1 MKGRAFIV
9 APNIGLHMGLG
20 GGVRTVLAM
29 AKTLEEI
36 GYEPYLVALK
46 GYSLSRLSLIHG
58 VKLEKSK
65 PLYFLG
71 EGKPLKLPFPMQIS
85 LLKLFLEKVLMR
97 YRPQITIFNDD
108 MPKIDERLLR
118 ATNVFLY
125 SHFPYAARVKFNIT
139 DAYETPPSR
148 DKVYLDILY
157 RKLLKR
163 LIYID
168 HAIPDVML
176 ISNST
181 ITNTFM
187 KLLWHRDP
195 ITIYPPLI
203 VDYDFKKSQN
213 NKENLIMVLATI
225 QPNKRIGDVIKAFSK
240 LRYSKARLVIVGH
253 KSSERYVRYL
263 SDLIKQL
270 KIESKVTF
278 MTDVC
283 EHEKWNLL
291 AKSKVII
298 SAAHFEPFG
307 INIVEGMYM
316 NNIPIV
322 YKGSFSGPWIDI
334 TNKGK
339 YGLGFRDVEELAE
352 LIDSTLN
359 DYNYIVQKLSPATR
373 AREFSYQRFREQ
385 FANLL

>member
-20 GGVRTVLAM
+20 GGARTVLAM

-46 GYSLSRLSLIHG
+46 GYNLSRLSLIHG
-58 VKLEKSK
+58 VKLEKTK

-71 EGKPLKLPFPMQIS
+71 EGGALRLPFPTQIS
-85 LLKLFLEKVLMR
+85 LLKLFLEKELMR
-97 YRPQITIFNDD
+97 YRPQVVIFNDD
-108 MPKIDERLLR
+108 IPMIDERLLH

-139 DAYETPPSR
+139 DAYEILPNR
-148 DKVYLDILY
+148 DKICLDILY

-163 LIYID
+163 LIYVD
-168 HAIPDVML
+168 HTIPDVVL

-203 VDYDFKKSQN
+203 VNYYVKVSQ
-213 NKENLIMVLATI
+213 NKENLVIVLATI

-253 KSSERYVRYL
+253 KGSERYARYL
-263 SDLIKQL
+263 SDLIKQF
-270 KIESKVTF
+270 KIENKVTF
-278 MTDVC
+278 MIDAC
-283 EHEKWNLL
+283 EREKWNLL
-291 AKSKVII
+291 AKSKVIL

-322 YKGSFSGPWIDI
+322 YRGPFSGPWIDI
-334 TNKGK
+334 TDRGK
-339 YGLGFRDVEELAE
+339 HGLSFKYIEELTE
-352 LIDSTLN
+352 LIDSTLQ
-359 DYNYIVQKLSPATR
+359 DYNYIVRKLSPATR
-373 AREFSYQRFREQ
+373 AKEFSYQRFREQ
-385 FANLL
+385 FANLLL

>member
-1 MKGRAFIV
+1 MKGKAFII
-9 APNIGLHMGLG
+9 APNIGLHMGKG
-20 GGVRTVLAM
+20 GGARTALAM

-36 GYEPYLVALK
+36 GFEPYLVALR
-46 GYSLSRLSLIHG
+46 GYSLNRLSLIHG
-58 VKLEKSK
+58 VKLKKSK
-65 PLYFLG
+65 PLYFFG
-71 EGKPLKLPFPMQIS
+71 EGEPLRLPFPTQIS
-85 LLKLFLEKVLMR
+85 LLKLFLERELMCC
-97 YRPQITIFNDD
+97 RPQVVIFNDD
-108 MPKIDERLLR
+108 IPIIDERLLR

-139 DAYETPPSR
+139 DAYEIPPSK

-163 LIYID
+163 LIHVD
-168 HAIPDVML
+168 HMIHDVVL

-203 VDYDFKKSQN
+203 VNYDVEVSQ
-213 NKENLIMVLATI
+213 NKENLVVVLATI
-225 QPNKRIGDVIKAFSK
+225 QPNKRIGDAIKAFSK
-240 LRYSKARLVIVGH
+240 LRCSKARLTIVGH
-253 KSSERYVRYL
+253 RGSESYARYL
-263 SDLIKQL
+263 SDLIKQF
-270 KIESKVTF
+270 KIESKVIF

-291 AKSKVII
+291 AKSKVIL
-298 SAAHFEPFG
+298 SVAHFEPFG

-322 YKGSFSGPWIDI
+322 YRGPFSGPWIDI
-334 TNKGK
+334 TNSGK
-339 YGLGFRDVEELAE
+339 YGLSFRYIEELTE
-352 LIDSTLN
+352 LIDSTLQ
-359 DYNYIVQKLSPATR
+359 DYSYIVQKLSPATR
-373 AREFSYQRFREQ
+373 AREFSYQKFREQ
-385 FANLL
+385 FANLFL